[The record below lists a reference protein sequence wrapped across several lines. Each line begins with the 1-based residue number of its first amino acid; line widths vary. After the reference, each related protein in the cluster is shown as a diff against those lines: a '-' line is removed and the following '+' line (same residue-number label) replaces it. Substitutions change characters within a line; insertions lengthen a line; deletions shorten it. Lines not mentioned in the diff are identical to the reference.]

1 MVSSCLPI
9 HRGVY
14 CTTLVGVISTCV
26 GNSRLPRL
34 MRLARKTSPAANG
47 SPLRQIHTTR
57 TTKIV
62 ATIPIAQYSATALPD
77 SPAITPDVKL
87 FPANTVPRH
96 SQGVDRCRTAL
107 QARRG
112 TPERGF

>member
-1 MVSSCLPI
+1 MAARHRVPALLGQVRKADEVLRRVRKGNDGMRTAIAFLAALPLFALD
-9 HRGVY
+9 GTVVNQ
-14 CTTLVGVISTCV
+14 TSGKPQAGVIISLV
-26 GNSRLPRL
+26 QPSQ
-34 MRLARKTSPAANG
+34 AG
-47 SPLRQIHTTR
+47 SP
-57 TTKIV
+57 V
-62 ATIPIAQYSATALPD
+62 TI
-77 SPAITPDVKL
+77 PDVKL